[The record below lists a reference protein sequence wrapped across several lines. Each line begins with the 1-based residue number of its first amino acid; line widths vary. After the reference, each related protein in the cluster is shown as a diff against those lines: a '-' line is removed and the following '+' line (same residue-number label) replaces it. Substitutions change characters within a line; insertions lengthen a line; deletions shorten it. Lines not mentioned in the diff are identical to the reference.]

1 MFPTLSR
8 RLAPRIA
15 TTRSLLP
22 LSSIPA
28 HSKLISSPP
37 LAPFPS
43 RSASTSASDLANLP
57 SESPC
62 GGYLAI
68 RTLAMPRDEN
78 MHRDIF
84 GGFIMSQ
91 MDLAA
96 AIAAARH
103 SKTRVVTVAVDKL
116 VFKKPVHM
124 GDTVSCYT
132 WIKSVGRTSMNVR
145 VLVISKNGLSGGDTV
160 EHVTEGMFTMVA
172 IDENGKAV
180 RVPPLED

>member
-1 MFPTLSR
+1 
-8 RLAPRIA
+8 
-15 TTRSLLP
+15 
-22 LSSIPA
+22 
-28 HSKLISSPP
+28 
-37 LAPFPS
+37 
-43 RSASTSASDLANLP
+43 
-57 SESPC
+57 
-62 GGYLAI
+62 
-68 RTLAMPRDEN
+68 MPKDEN

-172 IDENGKAV
+172 INENGKAV
-180 RVPPLED
+180 RVPPLVD